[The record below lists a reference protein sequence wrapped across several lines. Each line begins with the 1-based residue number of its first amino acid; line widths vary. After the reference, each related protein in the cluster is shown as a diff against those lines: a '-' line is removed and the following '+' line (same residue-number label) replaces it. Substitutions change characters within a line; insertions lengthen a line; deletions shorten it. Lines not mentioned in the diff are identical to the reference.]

1 MGNLVFQ
8 ATSGGQITLSGTN
21 TASNYT
27 IAVPAITGT
36 FVTTGDTGTVTNT
49 MLANSS
55 TTINGTAIAL
65 GASGT
70 VTAAAGTLT
79 GTTLASNVVS
89 SSLTSVGTIATGVWN
104 GTIITGTYGGTG
116 INNGSNTI
124 SIAGNVSYTGA
135 FARTVAVT
143 AATSVTLPTSGT
155 IISSVTALP
164 GAVTGTPSSTS
175 YLRGDGTWATLS
187 SNSIS
192 NGTSNVTVNTS
203 GGTVTV
209 ATAGNTA
216 ATFDTSGNLIL
227 AGTTASS
234 WTSNGSLT
242 LGGSG
247 GSYGVTIYNGTNSG
261 GLYFASA
268 LSGGGRHAGS
278 ITYNGTSN
286 AMLFETNSN
295 GTVATLDTSGNL
307 GLGVTPS
314 AWRTATKGFQ
324 IGANGS
330 IWANTGNNAIAI
342 TSNSYVNSSGNDA
355 YITSSFASEYLQFN
369 GTHAWNVAPSG
380 TANTA
385 ITFTQAMTLDNSGYL
400 YLGTTTN
407 AGNFI
412 FNAVQTNSTNGIL
425 VKANEA
431 IAGSGNMLSL
441 NSNTSN
447 NYTLAFGISDTNN
460 YTYLTSLKQG
470 TGASGQMRFYSYTT
484 LNGYYNTSGN
494 WYKGDNTI
502 SWSITSDVR
511 IKENIVDVANG
522 LDIIKALRP
531 VEFDYKKN
539 KKHEIGFIA
548 QEYEQVLPSQVYE
561 DTATE
566 EDAQYVEDG
575 KVKVISQ
582 NLTPYLVKAIQE
594 LSAEVNALK
603 AKLGV

>member
-27 IAVPAITGT
+27 IAVPAVTGT

-89 SSLTSVGTIATGVWN
+89 SSLTSVGTIGTGVWN